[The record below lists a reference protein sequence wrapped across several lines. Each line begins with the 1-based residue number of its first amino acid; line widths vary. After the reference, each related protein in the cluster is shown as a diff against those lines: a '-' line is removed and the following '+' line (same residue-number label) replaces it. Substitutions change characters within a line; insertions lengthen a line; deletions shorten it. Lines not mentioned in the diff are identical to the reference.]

1 MTRTRVLDASQMTNV
16 TSLSSDSLMLT
27 ISPVPFLAHA
37 VSQARIL
44 STALRIWRA
53 ASRSVVWL
61 PEHTS
66 SLCSTHTGLGVWVSA
81 GPVRLLPA
89 LFSNSIRTR
98 ATGAS
103 RKGKSWNRT
112 KNFLDL
118 KCSHL
123 LLPPI
128 SIIKGRVP
136 KKQNENLK
144 LHLPLG
150 VSPPP
155 SIAQS
160 SRIFLPHFFR
170 CASFSWIQVVSQS
183 VRDVFRISCKSSESS
198 DSSKGSLRVRKVQ
211 FF

>member
-1 MTRTRVLDASQMTNV
+1 MRQGGGVDASQMTNV

-37 VSQARIL
+37 VSQARKL
-44 STALRIWRA
+44 STTLRIRRA

-144 LHLPLG
+144 LHLLLWFNRYHMMRRVLG
-150 VSPPP
+150 ESQKCLIRYYIFWHKSCLAYPYGRSYTSMALYR
-155 SIAQS
+155 SIGK
-160 SRIFLPHFFR
+160 I
-170 CASFSWIQVVSQS
+170 
-183 VRDVFRISCKSSESS
+183 
-198 DSSKGSLRVRKVQ
+198 
-211 FF
+211 

>member
-1 MTRTRVLDASQMTNV
+1 MLRENGMTRTRVLDASQMTNV
-16 TSLSSDSLMLT
+16 TSFSSDSLMLT

-37 VSQARIL
+37 VSQARKL
-44 STALRIWRA
+44 STTLRIRRA

-103 RKGKSWNRT
+103 RKGKSWNRI

-118 KCSHL
+118 NCSHL

-128 SIIKGRVP
+128 SIIEGGVP
-136 KKQNENLK
+136 KKTKWKFKIAFAIRRQ
-144 LHLPLG
+144 
-150 VSPPP
+150 PPP
-155 SIAQS
+155 SMA
-160 SRIFLPHFFR
+160 
-170 CASFSWIQVVSQS
+170 
-183 VRDVFRISCKSSESS
+183 KSSN
-198 DSSKGSLRVRKVQ
+198 
-211 FF
+211 